1 MNVLRDL
8 LRIKDFRE
16 NQAELRVHRQYDLA
30 RRAHEKHESEQTR
43 LAQMLREG
51 METELRLYGE
61 LCERVVRLHEI
72 EDVQHAVAGL
82 RQREAHQQDA
92 VTAAQESE
100 HEADQALADARALH
114 QEAHRQKAKFAE
126 LSQEL
131 DSASAREAERREDLE
146 MEEAAGVKRDRE
158 DWEMHDQGEVPE

>member
-16 NQAELRVHRQYDLA
+16 SQAELRVHRRYDLA
-30 RRAHEKHESEQTR
+30 RQAHEKHESEQIR

-72 EDVQHAVAGL
+72 EDVQHAVASL

-92 VTAAQESE
+92 VTAAKEGE
-100 HEADQALADARALH
+100 READQALADARVLH
-114 QEAHRQKAKFAE
+114 QEAHRQKAKFVDLA
-126 LSQEL
+126 QAF

-146 MEEAAGVKRDRE
+146 MEEAASVKRDRE
-158 DWEMHDQGEVPE
+158 DWEAHDRSEVSE

>member
-1 MNVLRDL
+1 MNLLRDL

-30 RRAHEKHESEQTR
+30 RRAHEKHETEQTR

-51 METELRLYGE
+51 METEQRLYGE

-72 EDVQHAVAGL
+72 EDVQHTVASL

-92 VTAAQESE
+92 VTAARKSE
-100 HEADQALADARALH
+100 READQALADARALH
-114 QEAHRQKAKFAE
+114 QEAHRQKTKFVD
-126 LSQEL
+126 LSQEF
-131 DSASAREAERREDLE
+131 DSASTREAERREDLE
-146 MEEAAGVKRDRE
+146 MEEAASVKRDRE
-158 DWEMHDQGEVPE
+158 DWETFGRSEVSE